1 MTIANSV
8 HNFVQINVSMLISIP
23 LQNKVSF
30 VSSQRA
36 TWLAG
41 RLAGRLAS
49 LSVEIPYDENR
60 LVFEASLKKRH
71 N

>member
-41 RLAGRLAS
+41 RLDS